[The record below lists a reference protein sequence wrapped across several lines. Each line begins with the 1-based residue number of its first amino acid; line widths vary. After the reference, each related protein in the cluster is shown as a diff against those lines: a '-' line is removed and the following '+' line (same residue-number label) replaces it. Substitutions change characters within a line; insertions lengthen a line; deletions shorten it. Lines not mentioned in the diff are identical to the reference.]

1 LQRNPGLLDK
11 VSQPGLFLCARP
23 EVRLAKRLHE
33 VGLLPEDKRR
43 KFVETVSNYALEG
56 QDADALDDEG
66 IRPLF
71 TDEEFEE
78 LVQRARS
85 ELVPRLDDV
94 RLEWE
99 SDYSLDQSPE
109 EHMQQLLDFFGS
121 LKKRFGDDEK
131 VLRVIEREMRRTN
144 EWIDEH
150 TAEEPEISPRELGK
164 VEAADKPHN
173 TRSIF
178 DDIDA
183 DEDKDEESNP
193 SNNT

>member
-1 LQRNPGLLDK
+1 LQRNPGLLDQ
-11 VSQPGLFLCARP
+11 VSQPGLFLDAVP

-33 VGLLPEDKRR
+33 FGLLPEDKRR

-66 IRPLF
+66 IRTLF

-78 LVQRARS
+78 LVQRART
-85 ELVPRLDDV
+85 ELVPRLDNV

-99 SDYSLDQSPE
+99 SNYSVGESPE
-109 EHMQQLLDFFGS
+109 EHMQQLLEFFGS

-131 VLRVIEREMRRTN
+131 VVRVIEREMRRTS

-150 TAEEPEISPRELGK
+150 TPEEAEISPRKLGK
-164 VEAADKPHN
+164 VEAPDEPHN

-183 DEDKDEESNP
+183 DEDVDSV
-193 SNNT
+193 